1 MRFIG
6 LDVHRD
12 HCEVA
17 IAEGGEVRSAGRI
30 ETRPQT
36 LELFAQSLGADD
48 WVALESTIGATQ
60 IARII
65 EPHVAWVVVANTRR
79 LRSISGAKA
88 KTDRRDARTLARLL
102 ASGFLEQVWNPDE
115 ETRALRRLVARRER
129 LLRARTRAKN
139 EVHAALARNLC
150 PRPPAEDLFGRR
162 GRSWLDEVE
171 LPEDERLSVSGCL
184 RQIDFLD
191 GEVTALDRALAER
204 ALRSPAIR
212 RLMTV
217 PGVNVNTAAA
227 FMASVGDIRRF
238 DSPRKLVGYLGL
250 DPRVRQSGSSQPHHG
265 HISKAGCSEARH
277 MLGEAAWSVAMT
289 AGPMRAFF
297 ERIRARRGPQVAA
310 TATARKL
317 CSLFWHLLT
326 REEDY
331 AFARPTLTRQKLRQ
345 LELRAGAKP
354 QRGKQHAD
362 GPLRRRDLHE
372 RERAIAAQAELAYRR
387 LVADWRQ
394 MGKKGAGATPGRA
407 SRGPSER
414 PAARQ
419 GSAPGPAL

>member
-12 HCEVA
+12 FCEVA

-60 IARII
+60 IARIV
-65 EPHVAWVVVANTRR
+65 EPHVACVVVANTRR

-102 ASGFLEQVWNPDE
+102 ASGFLEEVWSPDDA
-115 ETRALRRLVARRER
+115 TRALRRLVARRER

-150 PRPPAEDLFGRR
+150 PRPPARDLFGRR
-162 GRSWLDEVE
+162 GRRWLDGVE
-171 LPEDERLSVSGCL
+171 LPEDERLSVAGCL
-184 RQIDFLD
+184 RQIEFLD
-191 GEVTALDRALAER
+191 GEVAELDRVLAER
-204 ALRSPAIR
+204 TLRSTSIR
-212 RLMTV
+212 RLLTV

-250 DPRVRQSGSSQPHHG
+250 DPRVRQSGSSDAHHG
-265 HISKAGCSEARH
+265 HISKAGSSEARH

-289 AGPMRAFF
+289 PGPMRAFF

-317 CSLFWHLLT
+317 CALFCT
-326 REEDY
+326 CSP
-331 AFARPTLTRQKLRQ
+331 ARRTMP
-345 LELRAGAKP
+345 
-354 QRGKQHAD
+354 
-362 GPLRRRDLHE
+362 
-372 RERAIAAQAELAYRR
+372 
-387 LVADWRQ
+387 
-394 MGKKGAGATPGRA
+394 
-407 SRGPSER
+407 SRGRRSPARSCANSSCAPAQSPSAADNTRTARFAGMTCTSESARSPPR
-414 PAARQ
+414 PSSHIDA
-419 GSAPGPAL
+419 

>member
-36 LELFAQSLGADD
+36 LELFARSLGADD

-60 IARII
+60 IARIV
-65 EPHVAWVVVANTRR
+65 EPHVACVVVANTRR
-79 LRSISGAKA
+79 LRSISSAKA

-102 ASGFLEQVWNPDE
+102 ASGFLEQVWSPDE

-162 GRSWLDEVE
+162 GRSWLDEAE

-250 DPRVRQSGSSQPHHG
+250 DPRVRQSEPPRPTTATSPRP
-265 HISKAGCSEARH
+265 APPRPATCS
-277 MLGEAAWSVAMT
+277 
-289 AGPMRAFF
+289 
-297 ERIRARRGPQVAA
+297 ARR
-310 TATARKL
+310 
-317 CSLFWHLLT
+317 
-326 REEDY
+326 
-331 AFARPTLTRQKLRQ
+331 
-345 LELRAGAKP
+345 
-354 QRGKQHAD
+354 
-362 GPLRRRDLHE
+362 
-372 RERAIAAQAELAYRR
+372 
-387 LVADWRQ
+387 
-394 MGKKGAGATPGRA
+394 PGRW
-407 SRGPSER
+407 R
-414 PAARQ
+414 
-419 GSAPGPAL
+419 